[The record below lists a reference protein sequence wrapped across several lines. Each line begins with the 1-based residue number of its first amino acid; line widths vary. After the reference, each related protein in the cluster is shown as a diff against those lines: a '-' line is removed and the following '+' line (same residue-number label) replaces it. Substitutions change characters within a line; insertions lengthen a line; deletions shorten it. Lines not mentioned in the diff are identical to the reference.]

1 MYYVYRLRTALLR
14 SEDLETEDYEYE
26 YSLHTLSGRVGRLSN
41 FLFNGCGLVCFSCF
55 DWHNAITVIF
65 NTGSWNRKWRHQLRQ
80 VANKFFQVPSLIS
93 SFGFSFSRL
102 LETFGFIYVELT
114 PPYVTHAY
122 TLEHTLTY
130 THTHTKIQRHK
141 HTQERCWALV
151 DVHSFWLTSLVAVPQ
166 YGLGLHEDL
175 QFNLHDAPDRPLE
188 RLLAVL
194 SANVAGFSIQ
204 LLGLHQRVAGRS
216 TSVKPFLAG
225 IGYLN
230 GLFHYRN
237 RTGWSSIRGH
247 CLKPCR
253 TCFA

>member
-130 THTHTKIQRHK
+130 THTHTQRYRDTNTHK
-141 HTQERCWALV
+141 SGV
-151 DVHSFWLTSLVAVPQ
+151 GPWLMCTLFDWP
-166 YGLGLHEDL
+166 LWL
-175 QFNLHDAPDRPLE
+175 QFLNMASVFMRIFNLICMM
-188 RLLAVL
+188 LLIGHWSGCLQFLVPML
-194 SANVAGFSIQ
+194 QGFPSNSWVSINELQ
-204 LLGLHQRVAGRS
+204 VGPHR
-216 TSVKPFLAG
+216 
-225 IGYLN
+225 
-230 GLFHYRN
+230 
-237 RTGWSSIRGH
+237 
-247 CLKPCR
+247 
-253 TCFA
+253 